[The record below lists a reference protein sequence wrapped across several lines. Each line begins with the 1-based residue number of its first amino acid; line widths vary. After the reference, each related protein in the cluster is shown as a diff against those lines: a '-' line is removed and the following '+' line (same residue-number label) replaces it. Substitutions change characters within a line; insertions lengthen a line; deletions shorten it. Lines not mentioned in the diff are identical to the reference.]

1 MSMNSNYNN
10 NKKPTPT
17 CSMCGLC
24 CKLFLINL
32 NEEEYL
38 SGMYQTVFDEIIH
51 FDNFTEAEEAG
62 AIFLKQKTDGS
73 CIYLKDKK
81 CSIHENRPVVC
92 GEFFCQGTE
101 KKFEQMRKKIILT
114 EK

>member
-1 MSMNSNYNN
+1 MNKTIN

-32 NEEEYL
+32 NEEEYF
-38 SGMYQTVFDEIIH
+38 SGKYQTVFDDIVT
-51 FDNFTEAEEAG
+51 FDTFAEVEEAG

-81 CSIHENRPVVC
+81 CSIHKNRPAVC
-92 GEFFCQGTE
+92 GEFFCQGVE
-101 KKFEQMRKKIILT
+101 NKFIEMRSIIKKAT
-114 EK
+114 N